1 MTAERQELWT
11 KLHAAFDERRD
22 PLLDPALVAALAA
35 SPAAAA
41 ELAVLQRRLEM
52 LPAGLESSDCR
63 GSHVAVAAAL
73 LASTAVAAWLWLGP
87 TAEPP
92 VVVYELRIE
101 AGAPLACSSSK
112 MRVQSVQRVVAGPRN
127 LDDARIDL
135 VHERRSWK

>member
-1 MTAERQELWT
+1 MTAERQEIWT
-11 KLHAAFDERRD
+11 KLHAAFDERCD

-41 ELAVLQRRLEM
+41 ELAVLQRRLQM
-52 LPAGLESSDCR
+52 LPAGRESSARR
-63 GSHVAVAAAL
+63 GSHLAVAAAL
-73 LASTAVAAWLWLGP
+73 LASTAVAVWLWLGP
-87 TAEPP
+87 IAEPQ

-112 MRVQSVQRVVAGPRN
+112 MSVQSVQRVVAGPRN